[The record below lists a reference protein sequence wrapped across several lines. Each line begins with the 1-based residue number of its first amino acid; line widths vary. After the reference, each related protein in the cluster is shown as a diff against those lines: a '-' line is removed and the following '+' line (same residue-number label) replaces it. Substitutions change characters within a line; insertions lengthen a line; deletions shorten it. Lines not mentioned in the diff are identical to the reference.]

1 MAYFL
6 AKILIALGLI
16 GLAGLV
22 LAFLKSKKQEET
34 KKTEEEN
41 DDDWDQ
47 F

>member
-22 LAFLKSKKQEET
+22 LAILKSNDQEED
-34 KKTEEEN
+34 KEKN
-41 DDDWDQ
+41 DDDWEE

>member
-22 LAFLKSKKQEET
+22 LAILKSNGKEDEHTDK
-34 KKTEEEN
+34 N
-41 DDDWDQ
+41 DDKWDE

>member
-6 AKILIALGLI
+6 TKIFIALGLI
-16 GLAGLV
+16 SLAGLV
-22 LAFLKSKKQEET
+22 LAILKSKKQEDDA
-34 KKTEEEN
+34 EEKN

>member
-16 GLAGLV
+16 GLTGLA
-22 LAFLKSKKQEET
+22 LAILKSKGKENET
-34 KKTEEEN
+34 TDKN
-41 DDDWDQ
+41 DDKWDE

>member
-6 AKILIALGLI
+6 VKILIALGLI

-22 LAFLKSKKQEET
+22 LAILKSKN
-34 KKTEEEN
+34 TEEDKN

>member
-6 AKILIALGLI
+6 TKIFIALGLI

-22 LAFLKSKKQEET
+22 LAILKSKGKDNET
-34 KKTEEEN
+34 TDNN
-41 DDDWDQ
+41 DDKWDE

>member
-6 AKILIALGLI
+6 TKIFIALGLI

-22 LAFLKSKKQEET
+22 LAILKSKKQEDDR
-34 KKTEEEN
+34 EEMN

>member
-22 LAFLKSKKQEET
+22 LAILKSKKQEDDA
-34 KKTEEEN
+34 EEKN

>member
-6 AKILIALGLI
+6 TKIFIAFGLI

-22 LAFLKSKKQEET
+22 LAILKSKGKDNET
-34 KKTEEEN
+34 TANN
-41 DDDWDQ
+41 DDKWDE